1 MPLID
6 NFSDYSSGLSGPICG
21 GFDITPSDA
30 DEISQVT
37 RAIMVSQSGDLSV
50 ELKSGDAIV
59 LKNLIPGA
67 VYPFRISKVLSTGTT
82 ATGITGLV

>member
-82 ATGITGLV
+82 ATGITSLV

>member
-1 MPLID
+1 MPIVD
-6 NFSDYSSGLSGPICG
+6 NFSDYSSGLSGPIFG
-21 GFDITPSDA
+21 GFDIIPSDT
-30 DEISQVT
+30 DEIPQVT

-67 VYPFRISKVLSTGTT
+67 VYPFRVGKVLFTGTT

>member
-59 LKNLIPGA
+59 LKNRIPGA
-67 VYPFRISKVLSTGTT
+67 VYPFHISKVLSTGTT